1 MEKRPTSMT
10 VISILLIV
18 FTLLGIYGLI
28 TAGTNP
34 IMTKMLTQMH
44 VSLPLYEAYGA
55 LGIVISLACA
65 YGIFKGLPWSRVLYL
80 AWGIVGLIVGLYISP
95 IKAALVLS
103 LIFLVVICAFLWTNT
118 ANDWFSARGLMLKR
132 ERS

>member
-10 VISILLIV
+10 VIASLLIV